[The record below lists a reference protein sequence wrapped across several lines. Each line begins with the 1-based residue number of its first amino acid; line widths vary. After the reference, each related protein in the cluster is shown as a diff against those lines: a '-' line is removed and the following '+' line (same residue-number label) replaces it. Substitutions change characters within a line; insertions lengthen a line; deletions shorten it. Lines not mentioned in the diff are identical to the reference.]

1 MQKSKETIGALHSA
15 PIFYFFLLIVIL
27 FFVRVTSAAEPI
39 KIGLLAPSAGEDGG
53 AFKSYLW
60 GAEIAVAEVNSREG
74 KQGIQFL
81 LAIRGGDF
89 KRKRDLK
96 DLKEFLVEERI
107 QFLLGRVEQE
117 AVLPIA
123 RMVQEQRMPFL
134 AFPVDFLEGGSSGKE
149 PPNLFWISP
158 APEAFQRAF
167 VRTAAQF
174 PENRFFL
181 LARETAAARSSAKYF
196 WETLRRLKPE
206 AVAAGELFLPQGRD
220 GYEDP
225 VQAILSS
232 KAEVCVSHL
241 GGKEWVRFA
250 REARNQGYFKKIVH
264 FEMESAHQDILTVW
278 KKDGPEGVWGINTFP
293 FWFLEGRETQDFV
306 AKYRSRTGGF
316 PGIHALS
323 GYGSVN
329 ALLEAMKKA
338 ASFEPGK
345 VMETLGGL
353 TFPTPVGALTIRK
366 TDRRALW
373 PIWCGVS
380 KNVSNYP
387 FPILKELK
395 AFGPD
400 SFLPSLAQPE
410 TSPDGPPKETAK

>member
-1 MQKSKETIGALHSA
+1 
-15 PIFYFFLLIVIL
+15 
-27 FFVRVTSAAEPI
+27 
-39 KIGLLAPSAGEDGG
+39 
-53 AFKSYLW
+53 
-60 GAEIAVAEVNSREG
+60 
-74 KQGIQFL
+74 
-81 LAIRGGDF
+81 
-89 KRKRDLK
+89 LK
-96 DLKEFLVEERI
+96 DFLVEERV

-117 AVLPIA
+117 TILPIA
-123 RMVQEQRMPFL
+123 KMVQDQRMPFL

-149 PPNLFWISP
+149 PSNLFWISP

-174 PENRFFL
+174 LENRFFL
-181 LARETAAARSSAKYF
+181 LARESAAARGSAKYF

-206 AVAAGELFLPQGRD
+206 AVAAGELFLPEGGESYQGA
-220 GYEDP
+220 

-250 REARNQGYFKKIVH
+250 REAGKQGYFKKIVH
-264 FEMESAHQDILTVW
+264 FEMESAHQDILEAW

-306 AKYRSRTGGF
+306 GKYRSKTGQF
-316 PGIHALS
+316 PGMHALS

-345 VMETLGGL
+345 VLETLGGL
-353 TFPTPVGALTIRK
+353 SFPTPVGALSIRK

-400 SFLPSLAQPE
+400 SFLPSPGQPE
-410 TSPDGPPKETAK
+410 TSPDGPPKETTK